1 MNFFTMVVRV
11 FQPSKRAASIPDCA
25 LLIFLKRVHPNNKT
39 AWLYSPSLNF
49 LRASMLGFEL
59 WMSYYSYSGN
69 CKKFSRKNPR
79 WCRCFVNLE
88 PNILNQLKSFGF
100 GKTFAEIFFEGLF
113 FQINTGSFMFLN
125 KIDVYVMFT

>member
-1 MNFFTMVVRV
+1 MVVRV

-59 WMSYYSYSGN
+59 WMSYLAI
-69 CKKFSRKNPR
+69 PATA
-79 WCRCFVNLE
+79 
-88 PNILNQLKSFGF
+88 KSSQ
-100 GKTFAEIFFEGLF
+100 E
-113 FQINTGSFMFLN
+113 
-125 KIDVYVMFT
+125 KIPDGADVL